1 MKSFKEYNEL
11 NEKLG
16 YNGNYQRKSKHD
28 GKEFDRK
35 KEAAT
40 LKKFGKA
47 LEQADKIHQELQ
59 YPNTVDAVTHM
70 WQHLNN
76 AYIGINK
83 YLDHIKDG
91 KYDGKIEID

>member
-16 YNGNYQRKSKHD
+16 YNGNYLRKSKHD
-28 GKEFDRK
+28 GKEFNRK
-35 KEAAT
+35 KEMAT

-47 LEQADKIHQELQ
+47 LEQADKIHAELQ